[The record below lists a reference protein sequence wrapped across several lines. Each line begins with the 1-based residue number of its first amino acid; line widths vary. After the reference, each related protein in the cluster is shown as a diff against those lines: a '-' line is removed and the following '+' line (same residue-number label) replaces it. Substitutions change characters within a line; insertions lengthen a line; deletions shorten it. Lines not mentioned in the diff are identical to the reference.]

1 MNKILSTGLI
11 AFALGFNNMVMA
23 QSKDNW
29 PSPIPNENFG
39 QVLFD
44 RLEYT
49 RTDEQQNRAVWD
61 MQAWYGGD
69 YHRLVFKSEGENTQN
84 DGMPTDLERAEVLY
98 GYLVSAFWSVQVGV
112 GTKGEMSSDADMENY
127 AVISYQGLA
136 PYWFEMENSLRINED
151 GDMQF
156 INETEYDWQLSQ
168 VSYLQPR
175 LEVVANL
182 TDSEKYNRQ
191 SGLSNIRIGLRYR
204 HEIVR
209 EIAPYVG
216 VYYSKALGNTADA
229 LKADGESTSETGL
242 VVGARIWF

>member
-1 MNKILSTGLI
+1 
-11 AFALGFNNMVMA
+11 
-23 QSKDNW
+23 
-29 PSPIPNENFG
+29 
-39 QVLFD
+39 
-44 RLEYT
+44 
-49 RTDEQQNRAVWD
+49 

-84 DGMPTDLERAEVLY
+84 DGMPTDLERAELLY
-98 GYLVSAFWSVQVGV
+98 GYLVSSFWSIQFGV
-112 GTKGEMSSDADMENY
+112 GTKGELSSDADMENY
-127 AVISYQGLA
+127 AVVSYQGLA

-182 TDSEKYNRQ
+182 TDSEKYDRQ

-209 EIAPYVG
+209 EVAPYVG

-229 LKADGESTSETGL
+229 LKAEGKSTSETG
-242 VVGARIWF
+242 VVLGARIWFKRPTLKMK

>member
-1 MNKILSTGLI
+1 
-11 AFALGFNNMVMA
+11 MVE
-23 QSKDNW
+23 
-29 PSPIPNENFG
+29 ITI
-39 QVLFD
+39 VLF
-44 RLEYT
+44 L
-49 RTDEQQNRAVWD
+49 
-61 MQAWYGGD
+61 
-69 YHRLVFKSEGENTQN
+69 KEGENTQN
-84 DGMPTDLERAEVLY
+84 DGMPTDLERAELLY
-98 GYLVSAFWSVQVGV
+98 GYLVSSLSIQFGV
-112 GTKGEMSSDADMENY
+112 GKKGELSSDADMENY
-127 AVISYQGLA
+127 AVVSYQGLA

-182 TDSEKYNRQ
+182 TDSEKYDRQ

-209 EIAPYVG
+209 EVAPYVG

-229 LKADGESTSETGL
+229 LKAEGKSTSETG
-242 VVGARIWF
+242 VVLGARIWF

>member
-1 MNKILSTGLI
+1 MKQVLAAGLI
-11 AFALGFNNMVMA
+11 VSTLGFSDTALA

-29 PSPIPNENFG
+29 PSPIPDENFG

-49 RTDEQQNRAVWD
+49 RNDEQQNIAVWD

-98 GYLVSAFWSVQVGV
+98 GYLVSAFWSVQVGL
-112 GTKGEMSSDADMENY
+112 GTKGELASDADMENY

-175 LEVVANL
+175 LEIVANL
-182 TDSEKYNRQ
+182 TESEKYNRQ
-191 SGLSNIRIGLRYR
+191 SGIGLRYR
-204 HEIVR
+204 HEITR

-216 VYYSKALGNTADA
+216 VYYSEALGNTADA
-229 LKADGESTSETGL
+229 LNADGEPTSETG
-242 VVGARIWF
+242 VVLGARIWF

>member
-1 MNKILSTGLI
+1 MKQILIAGLI
-11 AFALGFNNMVMA
+11 TLTLSVDNALA
-23 QSKDNW
+23 QSRDDW
-29 PSPIPNENFG
+29 PSPIPNEYFG

-49 RTDEQQNRAVWD
+49 RTDEQQNIAVWD

-84 DGMPTDLERAEVLY
+84 DGMPTDLERAELLY
-98 GYLVSAFWSVQVGV
+98 GYLVSSFWSIQFGV
-112 GTKGEMSSDADMENY
+112 GTKGELSSDADMENY
-127 AVISYQGLA
+127 AVVSYQGLA

-168 VSYLQPR
+168 VSYLQPL

-182 TDSEKYNRQ
+182 TDS
-191 SGLSNIRIGLRYR
+191 
-204 HEIVR
+204 
-209 EIAPYVG
+209 
-216 VYYSKALGNTADA
+216 
-229 LKADGESTSETGL
+229 
-242 VVGARIWF
+242 

>member
-1 MNKILSTGLI
+1 MVNQERLSNNNILAKFYLLNI
-11 AFALGFNNMVMA
+11 LALM
-23 QSKDNW
+23 S
-29 PSPIPNENFG
+29 ENI
-39 QVLFD
+39 
-44 RLEYT
+44 
-49 RTDEQQNRAVWD
+49 AVWD
-61 MQAWYGGD
+61 MRRMADTIVLFLKAKAKIQKMEYTDGTSRTCC
-69 YHRLVFKSEGENTQN
+69 YPFHFLVYTIWCGTET
-84 DGMPTDLERAEVLY
+84 
-98 GYLVSAFWSVQVGV
+98 VSNGL
-112 GTKGEMSSDADMENY
+112 ENY
-127 AVISYQGLA
+127 AVVSYQGLA

-182 TDSEKYNRQ
+182 TDSEKYDRQ

-209 EIAPYVG
+209 EVAPYVG

-229 LKADGESTSETGL
+229 LKAEGKSTSETG
-242 VVGARIWF
+242 VVLGQVWFKRPTLKMKTVCYCSYFFHIFNLFCKA

>member
-112 GTKGEMSSDADMENY
+112 GTKGEMSSDADMEN
-127 AVISYQGLA
+127 
-136 PYWFEMENSLRINED
+136 SLRINED

-229 LKADGESTSETGL
+229 LKADGESTSETGV